1 MAILSQHS
9 SQVRFYVRRLNYA
22 KSGFAN
28 RSYRVFDYHGVK
40 ISWLGHDSFK
50 IQNGKTIIIDPFKL
64 RSSPGKADILL
75 ISHEHFD
82 HFSLDDIKKVVNEN
96 TTIVTIPSVKKELSS
111 LKVKEIKPTKPGDR
125 VNVGDVSIDIL
136 PAYNLNKFREPG
148 KVFHP
153 KEDGKA
159 GFVIGIKG
167 LRIYHAGDTDA
178 VPEMKG
184 LKPDVALL
192 PVSGTY
198 VMTPEEAAQA
208 VKMIE
213 PKLVIP
219 MHYGAIVGSEQDAHR
234 FKQLVTVEVKIL
246 TPE

>member
-1 MAILSQHS
+1 M
-9 SQVRFYVRRLNYA
+9 
-22 KSGFAN
+22 
-28 RSYRVFDYHGVK
+28 FDYHGVK
-40 ISWLGHDSFK
+40 ISWLGHDSFR

-64 RSSPGKADILL
+64 QSSPGKADILL
-75 ISHEHFD
+75 VSHEHFD
-82 HFSLDDIKKVVNEN
+82 HLSIDDIKKVINES
-96 TTIVTIPSVKKELSS
+96 TTVVTIPSVKKELSG
-111 LKVKEIKPTKPGDR
+111 LKVKEIRTVEPGDKLKI
-125 VNVGDVSIDIL
+125 GDVSIEIV

-167 LRIYHAGDTDA
+167 VRIYHAGDTDL

-184 LKPDVALL
+184 LKPDIALL

-208 VKMIE
+208 TKMIE

-234 FKQLVTVEVKIL
+234 FKQLVTIEVQIL
-246 TPE
+246 KPE

>member
-1 MAILSQHS
+1 M
-9 SQVRFYVRRLNYA
+9 
-22 KSGFAN
+22 
-28 RSYRVFDYHGVK
+28 FDYHGLK
-40 ISWLGHDSFK
+40 ISWLGHDSFRIK
-50 IQNGKTIIIDPFKL
+50 NGKTIIIDPFKL
-64 RSSPGKADILL
+64 RSTSDKADILL

-82 HFSLDDIKKVVNEN
+82 HLSLDDIKKVVNEN
-96 TTIVTIPSVKKELSS
+96 TIIVTIPAVKKELSS
-111 LKVKEIKPTKPGDR
+111 LKVKEVKAAKPGDKLKI
-125 VNVGDVSIDIL
+125 GDISIEL
-136 PAYNLNKFREPG
+136 VPAYNLNKFRERG

-159 GFVIGIKG
+159 GFIIGMKG

-198 VMTPEEAAQA
+198 VMNPEEAAQA
-208 VKMIE
+208 ARMVE
-213 PKLVIP
+213 PKLAIP

-234 FKQLVTVEVKIL
+234 FKQLATCEVQIL
-246 TPE
+246 QQE

>member
-1 MAILSQHS
+1 L
-9 SQVRFYVRRLNYA
+9 YE
-22 KSGFAN
+22 
-28 RSYRVFDYHGVK
+28 YHGVM

-50 IQNGKTIIIDPFKL
+50 IKNGKTVIIDPFKI
-64 RSSPGKADILL
+64 RPTTDKADILL

-96 TTIVTIPSVKKELSS
+96 TTIVTIPAVKKELSS
-111 LKVKEIKPTKPGDR
+111 LKVKEVKVVKPGDKL
-125 VNVGDVSIDIL
+125 NLGEVSIEVV

-159 GFVIGIKG
+159 GFIIGIKG
-167 LRIYHAGDTDA
+167 VRVYHAGDTDII
-178 VPEMKG
+178 PEMKG

-198 VMTPEEAAQA
+198 VMTAEEAAQA
-208 VKMIE
+208 AKIME
-213 PKLVIP
+213 PKLAIP
-219 MHYGAIVGSEQDAHR
+219 MHYGAIVGTEQDAQK
-234 FKQLVTVEVKIL
+234 FKQLTTVQVQIL
-246 TPE
+246 KPE

>member
-1 MAILSQHS
+1 M
-9 SQVRFYVRRLNYA
+9 
-22 KSGFAN
+22 
-28 RSYRVFDYHGVK
+28 FDYHGLK
-40 ISWLGHDSFK
+40 ISWLGHDSFIIK
-50 IQNGKTIIIDPFKL
+50 NGKTIVIDPFKL
-64 RSSPGKADILL
+64 RSNPGKADILL

-82 HFSLDDIKKVVNEN
+82 HLSLDDIKKVANEN
-96 TTIVTIPSVKKELSS
+96 TTIVTIPAVKKELSS
-111 LKVKEIKPTKPGDR
+111 LKVKEIKAGKPGDR
-125 VNVGDVSIDIL
+125 IKVGDVSIEL
-136 PAYNLNKFREPG
+136 VPAYNLNKFREPG

-167 LRIYHAGDTDA
+167 MRVYHAGDTDA

-184 LKPDVALL
+184 LKPDIALL

-208 VKMIE
+208 ARMVE

-219 MHYGAIVGSEQDAHR
+219 MHYGAIVGSEQDAHK
-234 FKQLVTVEVKIL
+234 FKQLVTCEVQIL
-246 TPE
+246 EQE